1 MPTSPID
8 KATLVDWMEWVRMAS
23 LGLYEINKRRGRRPL
38 ETFSD
43 PATDPQTD
51 TGIQMN
57 RTEAVAATYFRELFA
72 RYITFHIHRLHC
84 KERSRGT
91 SPDLLFN
98 SFAGTV

>member
-72 RYITFHIHRLHC
+72 RYLHHLPHSPPALQRTFPGH
-84 KERSRGT
+84 KSR
-91 SPDLLFN
+91 F
-98 SFAGTV
+98 VV